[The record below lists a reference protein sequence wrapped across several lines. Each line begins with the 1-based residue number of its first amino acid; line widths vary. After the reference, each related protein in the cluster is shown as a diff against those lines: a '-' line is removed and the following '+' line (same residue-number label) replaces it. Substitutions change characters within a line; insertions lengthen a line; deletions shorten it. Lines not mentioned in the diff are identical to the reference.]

1 MQMQKQVPIWFD
13 FIWFDFKFKYLN
25 KKNELFSDH
34 HDISNYL
41 MSLLRT
47 YLLHSTMISNYD
59 LLDAWP
65 FEKYSILAKGTF
77 YSFYQDAKKYVGSF
91 FIIGWLVFI
100 SYRRAHFSLIKATF
114 RKLQSR
120 LILWCFLKFKLTTRH
135 LKNVQLETCF
145 PLGKRTFF
153 FDSENFWH
161 FKWVAIG

>member
-1 MQMQKQVPIWFD
+1 M
-13 FIWFDFKFKYLN
+13 
-25 KKNELFSDH
+25 FSDH

-41 MSLLRT
+41 MSLLST
-47 YLLHSTMISNYD
+47 YLLHSAMISNND

-91 FIIGWLVFI
+91 FIIGGLVFI

-120 LILWCFLKFKLTTRH
+120 LIWFFLKFKLTTRH
-135 LKNVQLETCF
+135 LWNVELETSF
-145 PLGKRTFF
+145 FLWKKTF

-161 FKWVAIG
+161 FKWVATG